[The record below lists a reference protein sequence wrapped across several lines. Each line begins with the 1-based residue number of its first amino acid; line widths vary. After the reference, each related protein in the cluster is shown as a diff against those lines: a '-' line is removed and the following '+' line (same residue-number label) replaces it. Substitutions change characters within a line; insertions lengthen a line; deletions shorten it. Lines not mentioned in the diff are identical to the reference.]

1 MRPRFI
7 LLAGP
12 NGSGKSSLASGM
24 DLTGIDDVIN
34 PDTIRSPDGNLAS
47 ALQAG
52 CLVIHRTAENFA
64 TGRSFL
70 LETTLSGNR
79 EARVVAEAR
88 QRGYQVDVI
97 FVCVG
102 DVRLNILRVQLRVEQ
117 GGHFVPEEDIRRRYD
132 RSLENLRAIIPLSN
146 SAVLFDNSGGEHKR
160 VARFED
166 GILRWRAEE
175 PPGWLSRVLDEPR
188 SGPMV

>member
-12 NGSGKSSLASGM
+12 NGSGKSSLAKGM
-24 DLTGIDDVIN
+24 DLTGIEDVIN
-34 PDTIRSPDGNLAS
+34 PDTIRLPDGALAS

-52 CLVIHRTAENFA
+52 RIVIRRTAENFA
-64 TGRSFL
+64 AGRSFL

-88 QRGYQVDVI
+88 ERGYRVDVI

-102 DVRLNILRVQLRVEQ
+102 DVRLNIARVQLRVEQ
-117 GGHFVPEEDIRRRYD
+117 GGHFVPEEDIRRRYG

-146 SAVLFDNSGGEHKR
+146 SAVLFDNSGNEHR
-160 VARFED
+160 LVARFEE
-166 GILRWRAEE
+166 GLLRWRAEHD
-175 PPGWLSRVLDEPR
+175 PDWLARVLGESPR
-188 SGPMV
+188 I